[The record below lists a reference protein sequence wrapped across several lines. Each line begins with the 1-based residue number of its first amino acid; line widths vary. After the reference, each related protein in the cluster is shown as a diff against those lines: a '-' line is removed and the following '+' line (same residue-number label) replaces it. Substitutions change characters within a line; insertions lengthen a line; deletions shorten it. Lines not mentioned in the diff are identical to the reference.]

1 MPRRTTPK
9 PRATPEPKVPTSGTR
24 SRKPTVAKPET
35 RSPEPAAPKP
45 VWFSKGLQFTCTQ
58 CGNCCTGEPGFIF
71 LDEAEADAI
80 AERLGMDPVAFRR
93 RYTATVH
100 HEHGATLSLREQG
113 DGACVFWRAGVGC
126 TIYEQRPTQCR
137 TWPFWRRVVA
147 SKAAWRREA
156 AQCPGMDRG
165 TLHSPETIQA
175 TASRDGLPG

>member
-9 PRATPEPKVPTSGTR
+9 TPAAVATPVP
-24 SRKPTVAKPET
+24 KPET
-35 RSPEPAAPKP
+35 RNPEPTIPKP

-113 DGACVFWRAGVGC
+113 DGACVFWRAGAGC

-156 AQCPGMDRG
+156 SQCPGMDRG
-165 TLHSPETIQA
+165 TLHPAADIQA
-175 TASRDGLPG
+175 IAARDGLPG